1 MASNEVQEK
10 LLKEAVQ
17 ACLSNAEQYLKD
29 AEILFENGSYGHS
42 FALTVL
48 GEEELSK
55 AYIYHMCSEELL
67 PLDLIKKLGRFR
79 GSHRRKQTIAATIT
93 FTRGITQ
100 FFENLI
106 ESSKREAEGNRN
118 KSLKIAKKKLQETTE
133 YLKKNK
139 DELGSRMLQFFNK
152 FATLEEDKHKGM
164 YVDAKIEEGVLTSPQ
179 SQEKDTVKEEL
190 SQFRK
195 MLEFLKPVLM
205 INLSPSERKK
215 LKAQLREAGIL
226 QGFLDAIK

>member
-1 MASNEVQEK
+1 MKPTDKEK
-10 LLKEAVQ
+10 LLKKAVQ
-17 ACLSNAEQYLKD
+17 SCLHNVEQYFKD
-29 AEILFENGSYGHS
+29 AHLLVENGSYGHA
-42 FALTVL
+42 FAFTVL

-67 PLDLIKKLGRFR
+67 PLNLIKKLGRFR

-118 KSLKIAKKKLQETTE
+118 KSLKMAKKKLQETTE
-133 YLKKNK
+133 YLNKNK
-139 DELGSRMLQFFNK
+139 DELGSRMFQFFNK

-164 YVDAKIEEGVLTSPQ
+164 YVDVKIEEGVLTSPH
-179 SQEKDTVKEEL
+179 SQEKDTVKKQL

-195 MLEFLKPVLM
+195 MLEFLKPLLM
-205 INLSPSERKK
+205 INLSPSEREKA
-215 LKAQLREAGIL
+215 KAQFREAGIL
-226 QGFLDAIK
+226 Q